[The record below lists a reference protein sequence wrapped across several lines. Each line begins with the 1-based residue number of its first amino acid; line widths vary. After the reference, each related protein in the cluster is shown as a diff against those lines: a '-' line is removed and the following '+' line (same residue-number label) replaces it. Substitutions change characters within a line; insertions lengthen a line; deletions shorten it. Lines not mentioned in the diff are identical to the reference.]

1 MAGTVTW
8 ETLREL
14 ASFRAE
20 KGCAISLYL
29 NLDPSVAPTAGDV
42 DSRMN
47 ALLAG
52 AEKRLDSARGEL
64 THEQREG
71 LKADLRRIA
80 AYFETE
86 FSREGARGFAVFVAG
101 LDNFWR
107 SLAVVEPVADDL
119 TVAREFHLAPLV
131 PLVGRGDG
139 ALVAVV
145 GREQGQL
152 YRLRRGRLEEV
163 VDQFDE
169 APSRHD
175 QGGWSQA
182 RYQRHIENL
191 VQEHLKTFVDQLE
204 RRARRLGHPPLVIVA
219 SDETRAELAPM
230 LSKEAETSVAGW
242 TQAEAHASPAELL
255 ALVEPVLEKWR
266 SERETKTIQRW
277 REEAGRNGRAAS
289 GWGPTLEAASDG
301 RVELLLFQEGV
312 DRRAWQCPKCGRA
325 SLEDGS
331 CPLDGMKLE
340 PREDGL
346 DVAVHQTLA
355 HGGSVWAVRHH
366 RDLEPVEGIGALLR
380 Y

>member
-20 KGCAISLYL
+20 KGCALSLYL
-29 NLDPSVAPTAGDV
+29 NLDPSVSPTAGDV
-42 DSRMN
+42 DTRMN
-47 ALLAG
+47 SLLAE

-64 THEQREG
+64 THDQREG
-71 LKADLRRIA
+71 LKGDVRRVAD
-80 AYFETE
+80 YFESE
-86 FSREGARGFAVFVAG
+86 FSREGAHGFAVFSAG

-107 SLAVVEPVADDL
+107 PLAVVEPVADHL
-119 TVAREFHLAPLV
+119 TVGRDFHLAPLV

-152 YRLRRGRLEEV
+152 LRLRRGRLEEV
-163 VDQFDE
+163 VDRFDE
-169 APSRHD
+169 QLSRHD

-182 RYQRHIENL
+182 RYQRHIEKH
-191 VQEHLKTFVDQLE
+191 VQEHVKAVVDQLE
-204 RRARRLGHPPLVIVA
+204 RWARRLGHPPVVIVA
-219 SDETRAELAPM
+219 SEENRAEVAPM
-230 LSKEAETSVAGW
+230 LSKETEAALAGW
-242 TQAEAHASPAELL
+242 AQAEAHATRAELL
-255 ALVEPVLEKWR
+255 AVVEPALERWR
-266 SERETKTIQRW
+266 SEQETKTIGRW

-289 GWGPTLEAASDG
+289 GWGATLEAASDG

-312 DRRAWQCPKCGRA
+312 ARQAWQCPACGRA
-325 SLEDGS
+325 SIEDGS
-331 CPLDGMKLE
+331 CPLDGTKLE
-340 PREDGL
+340 QREDGL

-366 RDLEPVEGIGALLR
+366 RDLEPVDGIAALLR